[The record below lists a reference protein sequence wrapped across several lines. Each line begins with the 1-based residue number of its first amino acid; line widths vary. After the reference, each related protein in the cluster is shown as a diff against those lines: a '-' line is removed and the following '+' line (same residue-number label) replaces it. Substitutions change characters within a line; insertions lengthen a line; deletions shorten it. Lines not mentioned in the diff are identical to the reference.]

1 MYGRRDRACPVPTSV
16 LFFSMNLPFKI
27 ARRYLFAKKSTNAI
41 NIISGI
47 SVFGITVGA
56 AALII
61 ILSVFNGFGELLGSL
76 FDRFNP
82 DVRITASEGKVFTP
96 TTAQLTQLRALE
108 SVEYCSETL
117 EENAMFEYGKN
128 TDFGIIKGVDE
139 WFDEVTALDTMVRL
153 GRYSLQE
160 SGRDY
165 AILGLGMQQK
175 LDINM
180 SDLINSISVYMPKRK
195 VKSSLMEQPFKKRI
209 INFGGSFLVQQ
220 SDFDEQYVIVP
231 MDFARELLSYT
242 NEVSALEVKLRP
254 EADAPGS
261 IAEIRGIMGEGF
273 DIKDRYQQNAAFFKI
288 MNIEK
293 WIAYVILSFTLVLV
307 AFNMVGSLWMLVIDK
322 KQDIAIL
329 KSMGATAKMIR
340 NIFLSEGLLLSL
352 LGVGI
357 GFAIAILAC
366 LAQQYFGFITL
377 QGGDAFLIDAYPVK
391 MHLWDFVVVFITV
404 VAIGTFAALLPAVRA
419 SRIQAIIRGE

>member
-1 MYGRRDRACPVPTSV
+1 
-16 LFFSMNLPFKI
+16 MNLPFKI

-254 EADAPGS
+254 EADAPGA

>member
-1 MYGRRDRACPVPTSV
+1 
-16 LFFSMNLPFKI
+16 LNLPFKI

-61 ILSVFNGFGELLGSL
+61 ILSVFNGFGDLLGSL

-82 DVRITASEGKVFTP
+82 DVKITVAEGKVFAL
-96 TTAQLTQLRALE
+96 TATQMSELRALE

-153 GRYSLQE
+153 GRYALTE
-160 SGRDY
+160 NGRNY
-165 AILGLGMQQK
+165 AMLGLGMQQK
-175 LDINM
+175 LDVNM
-180 SDLINSISVYMPKRK
+180 SDLINSISVYMPKRTAK
-195 VKSSLMEQPFKKRI
+195 NRLMEQPFKKRI

-220 SDFDEQYVIVP
+220 SDFDEQYVVVSL
-231 MDFARELLSYT
+231 DFARELLSYE
-242 NEVSALEVKLRP
+242 NEVSAIEVKLRP
-254 EADAPGS
+254 DADKKAAV
-261 IAEIRGIMGEGF
+261 AEIRGIMGDGF

-329 KSMGATAKMIR
+329 KAMGATKKMIR
-340 NIFLSEGLLLSL
+340 NIFLGEGLMLSL
-352 LGVGI
+352 LGVVL
-357 GFAIAILAC
+357 GFVIAILAC
-366 LAQQYFGFITL
+366 LAQQYFGFVTL

-391 MHLWDFVVVFITV
+391 MQLWDFIIVFITV
-404 VAIGTFAALLPAVRA
+404 VAIGTLAALLPAVRA
-419 SRIQAIIRGE
+419 SRINSVIRGD

>member
-1 MYGRRDRACPVPTSV
+1 
-16 LFFSMNLPFKI
+16 MNLPFKI

-56 AALII
+56 AALVI
-61 ILSVFNGFGELLGSL
+61 ILSVFNGFGELLSSL

-82 DVRITASEGKVFTP
+82 DVKITAVEGKVFTP
-96 TTAQLTQLRALE
+96 DALKISQLRALE
-108 SVEYCSETL
+108 DVDYISETL
-117 EENAMFEYGKN
+117 EENAMFEYEKN
-128 TDFGIIKGVDE
+128 TDFGVIKGVDE
-139 WFDEVTALDTMVRL
+139 WFDEVTSMDTMVRR
-153 GRYSLQE
+153 GRYALRE
-160 SGRDY
+160 NGRNY
-165 AILGLGMQQK
+165 AILGLGMEQK
-175 LDINM
+175 LSVSM
-180 SDLINSISVYMPKRK
+180 SDLVSAINVYMPKRK
-195 VKSSLMEQPFKKRI
+195 ASNSFMEQPFKKRI
-209 INFGGSFLVQQ
+209 INFGGTFLVQQ
-220 SDFDEQYVIVP
+220 SDYDEQYVIVP
-231 MDFARELLSYT
+231 LDFARDLLSYK
-242 NEVSALEVKLRP
+242 NEVSTLELKLNP
-254 EADAPGS
+254 GADPKTAM
-261 IAEIRGIMGEGF
+261 ADIRSIMGDKFEV
-273 DIKDRYQQNAAFFKI
+273 KDRYEQNAAFFKI

-293 WIAYVILSFTLVLV
+293 WIAYVILSFTLILV

-377 QGGDAFLIDAYPVK
+377 QGGDAFLIEAYPVK
-391 MHLWDFVVVFITV
+391 MQLWDFIVVFITV
-404 VAIGTFAALLPAVRA
+404 VAIGTLAALLPAVRA
-419 SRIQAIIRGE
+419 SRIQSIIRGE

>member
-1 MYGRRDRACPVPTSV
+1 
-16 LFFSMNLPFKI
+16 
-27 ARRYLFAKKSTNAI
+27 
-41 NIISGI
+41 
-47 SVFGITVGA
+47 
-56 AALII
+56 
-61 ILSVFNGFGELLGSL
+61 
-76 FDRFNP
+76 
-82 DVRITASEGKVFTP
+82 
-96 TTAQLTQLRALE
+96 
-108 SVEYCSETL
+108 
-117 EENAMFEYGKN
+117 MFEYGKN
-128 TDFGIIKGVDE
+128 TDFGVIKGVDE

-153 GRYSLQE
+153 GRYALKE
-160 SGRDY
+160 NGRDY

-175 LDINM
+175 LDVNM

-195 VKSSLMEQPFKKRI
+195 VKSSLMEQPFI

-242 NEVSALEVKLRP
+242 DEVSAL
-254 EADAPGS
+254 
-261 IAEIRGIMGEGF
+261 GF

-340 NIFLSEGLLLSL
+340 NIFLGEGLLLSL

-377 QGGDAFLIDAYPVK
+377 QGGDAFLIEAYPVK
-391 MHLWDFVVVFITV
+391 MHLWDFIIVFITV